1 MMALMRYKSRSLKV
15 CVKHLKDH
23 FQKQL
28 HENQCSVEGLIGL
41 KSVPISSYHN
51 LQCEISDWTHRPCQ
65 VIVTDI
71 ERSYQDEGMGDGCDP
86 SDVETHF
93 GPTTIPSKKRE
104 CDQQNKCIQESMKN
118 NAEELVIKE
127 SLYDQTQ
134 KRIQEEE
141 YLCLH
146 MQLPATF

>member
-1 MMALMRYKSRSLKV
+1 
-15 CVKHLKDH
+15 
-23 FQKQL
+23 
-28 HENQCSVEGLIGL
+28 
-41 KSVPISSYHN
+41 
-51 LQCEISDWTHRPCQ
+51 
-65 VIVTDI
+65 
-71 ERSYQDEGMGDGCDP
+71 MGGGWEP

-104 CDQQNKCIQESMKN
+104 CDQQNKCIQVSMKN

-146 MQLPATF
+146 MQLPATFWRFFSISIHLPDTYQRNYSIFQKVTYTLL